1 MQKYFHKFLVIL
13 LILIVCAIYFFMERA
28 APQIQCEQNVR
39 TVIDSAGREIVIP
52 EHPKRVVILNASN
65 LELYYAAGGQAIAKP
80 VSSAFD
86 VKLQKKIADIPEIGF
101 IHSPNLEK
109 IVSLQPDLVIG
120 TNVPFHNAL
129 KDALQKAG
137 IPLYINSISS
147 YEDVLK
153 TITFYGELTNT
164 KDRAIEKRRKIETE
178 YAAVINQVKGKK
190 IPKSLIVFGSPD
202 SYSMATK
209 KSFSGD
215 LVNRLGGGN
224 IADLNNNFG
233 DSYVPL
239 SMEYITQKDPE
250 VIFIITMGNSQKV
263 MENFK
268 TNMKENPIW
277 NDVSAVKNGRI
288 YQLPA
293 DLFTVNPGTQVAK
306 AMLLLAEYLYPEE
319 VKYDNKAG

>member
-1 MQKYFHKFLVIL
+1 MQKYFHKFLVML
-13 LILIVCAIYFFMERA
+13 LILIVFAIYFFMERA
-28 APQIQCEQNVR
+28 VPQIQPEQNIRIV
-39 TVIDSAGREIVIP
+39 VDSAGRKIVIP

-86 VKLQKKIADIPEIGF
+86 VELQKKIADIPEIGF

-109 IVSLQPDLVIG
+109 IISLHPDLVIG

-153 TITFYGELTNT
+153 TITFYGELANA
-164 KDRAIEKRRKIETE
+164 KDRAIEKRRQIETE
-178 YAAVINQVKGKK
+178 YTAVINKAKGEKT
-190 IPKSLIVFGSPD
+190 PKSLIIFGSPD

-250 VIFIITMGNSQKV
+250 VIFIITMGNSKKV

-268 TNMKENPIW
+268 NDMKENPIW
-277 NDVSAVKNGRI
+277 NDVNAVKNGRI

-306 AMLLLAEYLYPEE
+306 AMSLLAEYLYPEE
-319 VKYDNKAG
+319 GKYGNKAG

>member
-1 MQKYFHKFLVIL
+1 
-13 LILIVCAIYFFMERA
+13 MERA

-153 TITFYGELTNT
+153 TITFYGELANT

-277 NDVSAVKNGRI
+277 NDVSAVKNDRI

>member
-1 MQKYFHKFLVIL
+1 
-13 LILIVCAIYFFMERA
+13 MERA

-277 NDVSAVKNGRI
+277 NDVSAVKNDRI

>member
-1 MQKYFHKFLVIL
+1 MQKYFHKFLVMW

-28 APQIQCEQNVR
+28 APQIQSEQNVR
-39 TVIDSAGREIVIP
+39 IVIDSVGREIVIP

-86 VKLQKKIADIPEIGF
+86 VELQKKIADIPEIGF

-109 IVSLQPDLVIG
+109 IISLQPDLVIG

-137 IPLYINSISS
+137 IPLYINSLSS

-153 TITFYGELTNT
+153 TITFYGELANT
-164 KDRAIEKRRKIETE
+164 KDRAIEKRRDIETE

-190 IPKSLIVFGSPD
+190 TPKSLIVFGSPD

-277 NDVSAVKNGRI
+277 NDVSAVKNDRI

-319 VKYDNKAG
+319 GKYDNKAG